1 MKISWFEIL
10 LIFAFRTSRQGSS
23 RLRSIISVIDHPEGG
38 YSTVV
43 LHKNYVLG
51 VLWSLNSIQTQYKRF
66 WSIVVDTDIF
76 FGQNPDFGSQIWKLF
91 PGPSLKDWVSPV
103 SSLSAENQGF
113 WHCPWLLAENQYVLK
128 ARFENTSWKHV
139 LKARFES
146 TSWKHV
152 LKARFERKTLVPLG
166 FLKY

>member
-66 WSIVVDTDIF
+66 WSILVDINIIF
-76 FGQNPDFGSQIWKLF
+76 FSQNPDFGSQIRKLF
-91 PGPSLKDWVSPV
+91 PGPSLKIQYHSAALRWPQPRDRGVPTYEAKYIRWSCVGAWDVVVGVITSTESYNSPYTLL
-103 SSLSAENQGF
+103 LS
-113 WHCPWLLAENQYVLK
+113 
-128 ARFENTSWKHV
+128 
-139 LKARFES
+139 
-146 TSWKHV
+146 
-152 LKARFERKTLVPLG
+152 
-166 FLKY
+166 